1 MADLTV
7 AEPSATA
14 NGDVIAAGPTISF
27 TAFGTSFVMTL
38 TRNDALTRNL
48 PAAVQ
53 ARLGAAE
60 FYTGTL
66 AGNDASWVRLT
77 RTGAALSGA
86 LWDGAEL
93 YAIEQFE
100 RVAAHVVAGAAVA
113 PADPIIYRWADT
125 LSALTD
131 SLTTPAVP
139 GGAAAPQKPATA
151 PEIFDEL
158 AAAQSKLTPAQQLDI
173 GLLADSEFVQR
184 YGSNAETNMLSV
196 ANIVDGI
203 FFGQLGVRINVAELR
218 TYGVEPDAFT
228 GTNASTLL
236 NQLEQHKFD
245 TPALRSKGLVHLFT
259 GRDLDERP
267 NTPAGGRLLGVAN
280 LGVLCHARD
289 AAGLTQYTD
298 LNTAAV
304 VAAHEIGH
312 NFGAP
317 HDTEAGSACQAV
329 SDGYLMAPFV
339 NGSRTFS
346 GCSVQQMEP
355 QLAAATCF
363 TNLPANDLSV
373 QRLDGPAE
381 VIATRTFNVAFAVD
395 YSGPAEALEPLVTIT
410 SGNLTRQSLTAGLPA
425 VCDYWQSSPLTCRF
439 GRFQPGSGRVEF
451 SAGFVAPHGGPAYVD
466 VVVTSLND
474 YTPENNR
481 YRFEFVVP
489 DVRFVLESAVASRN
503 AVKRSEV
510 FEIDWLLV
518 NEGQIPASGVV
529 ADFGVHEQTYEFL
542 GVQTAN
548 GTTCS
553 RDPVVFHHWLCPI
566 GAVAPGATLALK
578 LRLRAREFPDMAPG
592 GFASGFIDLTLTAA
606 EPIFNFANHWQG
618 PRVSVA
624 SRISDLYAAM
634 APATAAEAGS
644 KATLRLH
651 GGNHGPDAVDGAELY
666 VRTLGGFTF
675 DAATSSSGTC
685 ATERGEMTCRLGTLP
700 SGNTFDVVMDIT
712 VGAGSGD
719 HEVLYQLDGGFFT
732 YDSDPTNQAGGVDFT
747 SVAAAPPP
755 PRGHPGAGSCRSGAG
770 GWRRGRGRRCR

>member
-1 MADLTV
+1 M
-7 AEPSATA
+7 
-14 NGDVIAAGPTISF
+14 
-27 TAFGTSFVMTL
+27 
-38 TRNDALTRNL
+38 
-48 PAAVQ
+48 
-53 ARLGAAE
+53 
-60 FYTGTL
+60 
-66 AGNDASWVRLT
+66 
-77 RTGAALSGA
+77 
-86 LWDGAEL
+86 
-93 YAIEQFE
+93 
-100 RVAAHVVAGAAVA
+100 
-113 PADPIIYRWADT
+113 
-125 LSALTD
+125 
-131 SLTTPAVP
+131 
-139 GGAAAPQKPATA
+139 
-151 PEIFDEL
+151 
-158 AAAQSKLTPAQQLDI
+158 
-173 GLLADSEFVQR
+173 
-184 YGSNAETNMLSV
+184 
-196 ANIVDGI
+196 
-203 FFGQLGVRINVAELR
+203 
-218 TYGVEPDAFT
+218 
-228 GTNASTLL
+228 
-236 NQLEQHKFD
+236 
-245 TPALRSKGLVHLFT
+245 
-259 GRDLDERP
+259 
-267 NTPAGGRLLGVAN
+267 
-280 LGVLCHARD
+280 
-289 AAGLTQYTD
+289 
-298 LNTAAV
+298 
-304 VAAHEIGH
+304 
-312 NFGAP
+312 
-317 HDTEAGSACQAV
+317 
-329 SDGYLMAPFV
+329 
-339 NGSRTFS
+339 
-346 GCSVQQMEP
+346 
-355 QLAAATCF
+355 
-363 TNLPANDLSV
+363 
-373 QRLDGPAE
+373 
-381 VIATRTFNVAFAVD
+381 
-395 YSGPAEALEPLVTIT
+395 
-410 SGNLTRQSLTAGLPA
+410 TAGLPA

-529 ADFGVHEQTYEFL
+529 ADFGVDEQTYEFL

-651 GGNHGPDAVDGAELY
+651 GGNHGPDAVEGAELY
-666 VRTLGGFTF
+666 VRTPGGFTF

-719 HEVLYQLDGGFFT
+719 HEVLYQLDGGSFT

-755 PRGHPGAGSCRSGAG
+755 RVVTPAPAPAAPAPAAGGGGGGGGAVDGVLLLLLLGSVTWRLSRVRDRYCRGAASPARPDSAGAPSRAPPSLTNSTCAFATFKKNLCSASANSGALPWPVACDISWPFSSVIASVELRSRADTCRDSARARREAARSPCAPQCAVRG
-770 GWRRGRGRRCR
+770 VSWPFWRSTSAVAFRLASSSN